1 MFNFKDFEVISY
13 QPSAFK
19 TYEPSVT
26 ICDRKM
32 IFGSVCFVRL
42 GKPEYVRLMFDPK
55 GKRIAVQGSN
65 KKTKDSIYLNPERK
79 CKQFGIYGQGYVP
92 EICKLMPNWKSELRY
107 NIIGEY
113 YEDENVLV
121 FDMNKAV
128 ASEVIHKNKMQV
140 KSN

>member
-13 QPSAFK
+13 QPSALK

-65 KKTKDSIYLNPERK
+65 KKTKIVSILIP
-79 CKQFGIYGQGYVP
+79 
-92 EICKLMPNWKSELRY
+92 SA
-107 NIIGEY
+107 
-113 YEDENVLV
+113 NVNSLV
-121 FDMNKAV
+121 FMVKDMFLKF
-128 ASEVIHKNKMQV
+128 ASLCLIGKVNYATTLLVNTMKM
-140 KSN
+140 KMFLFLI